1 MSTKKSDLGPGL
13 LETDAITVRLLEE
26 RDLEA
31 IVRIDASAGRTR
43 REYYRDRVSAAVKQ
57 SRIRTSLV
65 AEVDGSVVGFL
76 MATTYYGEFGIA
88 EPTAVVD
95 SIGVHVEF
103 RGKKV
108 GAAMMRQFMMNV
120 KALNV
125 RQVRTDVAW
134 NDTELIH
141 FFDKNGFVPGGR
153 IVLERNIE

>member
-1 MSTKKSDLGPGL
+1 MSTKKSDPGPGL

-76 MATTYYGEFGIA
+76 MA
-88 EPTAVVD
+88 